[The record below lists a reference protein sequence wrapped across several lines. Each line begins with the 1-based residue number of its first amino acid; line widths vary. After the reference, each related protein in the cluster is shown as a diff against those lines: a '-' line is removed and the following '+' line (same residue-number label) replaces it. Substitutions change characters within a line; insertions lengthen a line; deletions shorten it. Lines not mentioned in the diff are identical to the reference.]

1 MEDSMQAVPYSRR
14 RGGEESYLT
23 MGYLMTWLAE
33 GHATGGQF
41 SLVEVVAR
49 QGTEPPP
56 HTHANED
63 EAYYLL
69 EGEMTFHVGEQT
81 IEAGPG
87 DYVWLP
93 RGVQHA
99 PLAKTPEIRTLVLIT
114 PAGLE
119 EAFKQ
124 VSEPA
129 QSSTLPPL
137 PDEPPDM
144 EQMQQMLAVFEA
156 YGVEFA
162 LPPQEQPQLR
172 LRGRNSSFRPSIH
185 PTS

>member
-1 MEDSMQAVPYSRR
+1 
-14 RGGEESYLT
+14 

-33 GHATGGQF
+33 GGDTDGRF

-49 QGTEPPP
+49 KGTEPPP
-56 HTHANED
+56 HVHSRED
-63 EAYYLL
+63 EAYHIL
-69 EGEMTFHVGEQT
+69 EGEMAFHVGGET
-81 IEAGPG
+81 IDAGPG

-99 PLAKTPEIRTLVLIT
+99 PVAKTEQIRVLVLIA

-129 QSSTLPPL
+129 GSATLPPL
-137 PDEPPDM
+137 PEEPPDM
-144 EQMQQMLAVFEA
+144 EQMQRILAVFES
-156 YGVEFA
+156 YGVEFV
-162 LPPQEQPQLR
+162 LPQQQ
-172 LRGRNSSFRPSIH
+172 S
-185 PTS
+185 

>member
-1 MEDSMQAVPYSRR
+1 MQDPTQLAKAYSRR
-14 RGGEESYLT
+14 SGGEESYWT
-23 MGYLMTWLAE
+23 MGDLMTWLAE
-33 GHATGGQF
+33 HKDTGGQF

-49 QGTEPPP
+49 QGSEPPP

-93 RGVQHA
+93 RGVQHS
-99 PLAKTPEIRTLVLIT
+99 PVAKTPEIRTLILIT

-124 VSEPA
+124 LSEPA
-129 QSSTLPPL
+129 QSPTLPP
-137 PDEPPDM
+137 PPQEPPDT
-144 EQMQQMLAVFEA
+144 EQVQQVLAVFEA
-156 YGVEFA
+156 YGAAFA
-162 LPPQEQPQLR
+162 LPPQQP
-172 LRGRNSSFRPSIH
+172 
-185 PTS
+185 

>member
-1 MEDSMQAVPYSRR
+1 MQDPTQAAPYARR
-14 RGGEESYLT
+14 LGGEASHWT

-33 GHATGGQF
+33 GRDTGGRF

-69 EGEMTFHVGEQT
+69 EGEMAFRVGEQT
-81 IEAGPG
+81 IGAKPG

-99 PLAKTPEIRTLVLIT
+99 PVAKTPEIRTLVFIT

-119 EAFKQ
+119 EAFKR
-124 VSEPA
+124 VSGPA
-129 QSSTLPPL
+129 QAPTLPP
-137 PDEPPDM
+137 PPEGPPDA
-144 EQMQQMLAVFEA
+144 EQMRQVLAVFEE

-162 LPPQEQPQLR
+162 PPPQQP
-172 LRGRNSSFRPSIH
+172 
-185 PTS
+185 

>member
-1 MEDSMQAVPYSRR
+1 MEDSAQAAPYTRR
-14 RGGEESYLT
+14 LGGEESYWT

-33 GHATGGQF
+33 GKDTGGSY

-63 EAYYLL
+63 EAYYIL
-69 EGEMTFHVGEQT
+69 EGEMAFHVGEQT
-81 IEAGPG
+81 IEARPG

-99 PLAKTPEIRTLVLIT
+99 PVVKTPEVRVLITIT

-129 QSSTLPPL
+129 QAPILPPL
-137 PDEPPDM
+137 PEQPPDM
-144 EQMQQMLAVFEA
+144 EQMQQILAVFEA
-156 YGVEFA
+156 YGTQFA
-162 LPPQEQPQLR
+162 LPSQEQP
-172 LRGRNSSFRPSIH
+172 
-185 PTS
+185 

>member
-14 RGGEESYLT
+14 LGEQESYWT

-33 GHATGGQF
+33 GTDTGGRF

-69 EGEMTFHVGEQT
+69 EGEMAFHVGERT
-81 IEAGPG
+81 VEAVPG

-99 PLAKTPEIRTLVLIT
+99 PVAKTPEIRTLVLIT

-129 QSSTLPPL
+129 QTSTLPPL
-137 PDEPPDM
+137 PERPPDVD
-144 EQMQQMLAVFEA
+144 QTQRVLAVFEA
-156 YGVEFA
+156 HGVEFA
-162 LPPQEQPQLR
+162 LPPQE
-172 LRGRNSSFRPSIH
+172 RP
-185 PTS
+185 

>member
-1 MEDSMQAVPYSRR
+1 MQDSAQRAEPYARR
-14 RGGEESYLT
+14 LGGEASYWA

-33 GHATGGQF
+33 GEDTDGRF

-49 QGTEPPP
+49 KGTEPPP
-56 HTHANED
+56 HTHSRED
-63 EAYYLL
+63 EAYYIL
-69 EGEMTFHVGEQT
+69 EGEMAFHVGGET

-99 PLAKTPEIRTLVLIT
+99 PVVNTEQVKVLILIA

-124 VSEPA
+124 LSEPA
-129 QSSTLPPL
+129 ESATLPP
-137 PDEPPDM
+137 PPEAPPSM
-144 EQMQQMLAVFEA
+144 EQMQQVLAVFEA
-156 YGVEFA
+156 HGVEFA
-162 LPPQEQPQLR
+162 LPPQ
-172 LRGRNSSFRPSIH
+172 S
-185 PTS
+185 

>member
-1 MEDSMQAVPYSRR
+1 
-14 RGGEESYLT
+14 

-33 GHATGGQF
+33 GKDTGGQF

-69 EGEMTFHVGEQT
+69 EGEMAFHVGQQT
-81 IEAGPG
+81 IEAAPG

-93 RGVQHA
+93 RGVRHA
-99 PLAKTPEIRTLVLIT
+99 PVLKTPEVRTLVLIA

-119 EAFKQ
+119 VAFLQ

-129 QSSTLPPL
+129 RTPTLPP
-137 PDEPPDM
+137 PSEEPPGM
-144 EQMQQMLAVFEA
+144 EQMQQVLAVFEA

-162 LPPQEQPQLR
+162 LPPQEE
-172 LRGRNSSFRPSIH
+172 RP
-185 PTS
+185 

>member
-1 MEDSMQAVPYSRR
+1 MQEPAQQAAPYSRR
-14 RGGEESYLT
+14 LGGEESHWT

-33 GHATGGQF
+33 GKDTSAQF

-69 EGEMTFHVGEQT
+69 EGEMAFHVGEQT

-93 RGVQHA
+93 RGIEHGFELKTGQ
-99 PLAKTPEIRTLVLIT
+99 AKALITIT
-114 PAGLE
+114 PAKLE
-119 EAFKQ
+119 EFFKQ
-124 VSEPA
+124 LSEPA
-129 QSSTLPPL
+129 PSATLPP
-137 PDEPPDM
+137 PAVDPPDF
-144 EQMQQMLAVFEA
+144 ESLA
-156 YGVEFA
+156 A
-162 LPPQEQPQLR
+162 LM
-172 LRGRNSSFRPSIH
+172 
-185 PTS
+185 

>member
-1 MEDSMQAVPYSRR
+1 MQDPTQLAEAYSRR
-14 RGGEESYLT
+14 VGGEESYWT
-23 MGYLMTWLAE
+23 MGYLMTFLAE
-33 GHATGGQF
+33 RKDTGGQF
-41 SLVEVVAR
+41 SLVELVAR
-49 QGTEPPP
+49 WGTEPPP

-93 RGVQHA
+93 RGIQHA
-99 PLAKTPEIRTLVLIT
+99 PVAKTPEIRTLVLIT

-124 VSEPA
+124 LSEPA
-129 QSSTLPPL
+129 QSPTLPP
-137 PDEPPDM
+137 PPQEPPDA
-144 EQMQQMLAVFEA
+144 EQMQQVLGVFEA

-162 LPPQEQPQLR
+162 LPSQ
-172 LRGRNSSFRPSIH
+172 
-185 PTS
+185 

>member
-1 MEDSMQAVPYSRR
+1 
-14 RGGEESYLT
+14 
-23 MGYLMTWLAE
+23 MGYLMTWLTE
-33 GHATGGQF
+33 GEDTGGQF

-49 QGTEPPP
+49 KGTEPPP
-56 HTHANED
+56 HTHSRED
-63 EAYYLL
+63 EAYYVL
-69 EGEMTFHVGEQT
+69 EGEMAFRVGGKT

-99 PLAKTPEIRTLVLIT
+99 PMVKTEQVRALVLIA

-124 VSEPA
+124 VSESA
-129 QSSTLPPL
+129 KSATLPP
-137 PDEPPDM
+137 PPEEPPDM
-144 EQMQQMLAVFEA
+144 EQMHQILAVFEA

-162 LPPQEQPQLR
+162 LPPQQ
-172 LRGRNSSFRPSIH
+172 S
-185 PTS
+185 

>member
-1 MEDSMQAVPYSRR
+1 MEMPVRAGPYSRR
-14 RGGEESYLT
+14 CGGAESYWA

-33 GHATGGQF
+33 GKDTGGQF
-41 SLVEVVAR
+41 ALVEVVAR
-49 QGTEPPP
+49 KGTEPPP

-69 EGEMTFHVGEQT
+69 EGEMTFRVGEQT

-99 PLAKTPEIRTLVLIT
+99 PMVATPEIRTLIVIT

-119 EAFKQ
+119 EAFKRL
-124 VSEPA
+124 SEPA
-129 QSSTLPPL
+129 GSATLPP
-137 PDEPPDM
+137 PPEEPPDI
-144 EQMQQMLAVFEA
+144 EQIVALFNA

-162 LPPQEQPQLR
+162 PPV
-172 LRGRNSSFRPSIH
+172 S
-185 PTS
+185 